1 LWASFAF
8 SFLARAAS
16 IQHTLNL
23 RGVHGAVI
31 AERSDSNN
39 RDIAESG

>member
-16 IQHTLNL
+16 IQHFVNL
-23 RGVHGAVI
+23 HFRPAGLGAI
-31 AERSDSNN
+31 FAERSDWQKL
-39 RDIAESG
+39 